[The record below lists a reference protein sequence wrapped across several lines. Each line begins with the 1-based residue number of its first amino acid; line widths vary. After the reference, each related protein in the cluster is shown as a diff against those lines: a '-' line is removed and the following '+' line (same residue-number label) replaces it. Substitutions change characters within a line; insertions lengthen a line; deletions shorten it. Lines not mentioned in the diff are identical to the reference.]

1 MINSPVGMK
10 NARLVLIC
18 CALNGMVLPA
28 ALAAPLPEAE
38 FNWRAAP
45 SEEQVAT
52 LTLREAILRAFA
64 RNPKISEAAAQIYV
78 GEGDLSAAQSA
89 WYPQISLQ
97 GRSGALTS
105 NGFLRQSEQQRLWRH
120 YAQSAPVRFWPHQR
134 RH

>member
-78 GEGDLSAAQSA
+78 GKGISVRPRALGIPRYRFRAQ
-89 WYPQISLQ
+89 
-97 GRSGALTS
+97 RGAHIK
-105 NGFLRQSEQQRLWRH
+105 RIPP
-120 YAQSAPVRFWPHQR
+120 AV
-134 RH
+134 